1 MMMKAFFYASRG
13 MLLGTFSCLSL
24 ASSVISAEPASLNS
38 GPPIDYAP
46 LAFQPKVWAEKKQST
61 EMLPWEGTNIVFL
74 TTAGD
79 YDPKMMARWVQRLD
93 AGWQLY
99 ADLTGARPR
108 PFKQL
113 HGKTPIAA
121 VPGFE
126 YTCGAGCGHVG
137 STGIELAMFY
147 KWNYPALVK
156 NPEAMPHY
164 VFYEMG
170 RNYYTF
176 GDRHSCFITGFA
188 VFMRYVCMDTLQC
201 EDEDKKTRLTIEKA
215 EPLIKESSLPFLKM
229 FTNADGLS
237 EKEPRLKDAAG
248 KPVNPSDQPV
258 TYASAMLRLWRENG
272 GNDWLRRFFHV
283 LAQCPAASAKDRAG
297 ALEQAWNWYVA
308 ASIAAR
314 KDLSPIFVD
323 QWRLPLSSA
332 TREALRELDWKNQ
345 ELTPA
350 KLMKPIWVETSP

>member
-1 MMMKAFFYASRG
+1 VASPRVLSILVSCFVFFWA
-13 MLLGTFSCLSL
+13 
-24 ASSVISAEPASLNS
+24 AAAEPAELKP
-38 GPPIDYAP
+38 GEPIDYAP

-126 YTCGAGCGHVG
+126 YTCGAGCGYVG